1 MPNIKGDDGALKT
14 IFSNSKI
21 IAVVGHSEKSNRAS
35 SQGAK
40 FLHAVGYRVYP
51 GNPMVKQIDG
61 QSCYP
66 SLEDIPEPVDI
77 FNVYRHPDYLPEIVE
92 SAIASQAATLW
103 TQLKINHPV
112 AEKKSDR
119 GGFKCDY
126 GCLYPDRISA
136 FISLKQNPTMGGV
149 SGLI

>member
-21 IAVVGHSEKSNRAS
+21 IAVVGHSEKSSLAS
-35 SQGAK
+35 YQVAK
-40 FLHAVGYRVYP
+40 FLQAVGYRVYP
-51 GNPMVKQIDG
+51 VNPMVKQIDG

-66 SLEDIPEPVDI
+66 SLEAIPEPVDI
-77 FNVYRHPDYLPEIVE
+77 VNVFRH
-92 SAIASQAATLW
+92 
-103 TQLKINHPV
+103 
-112 AEKKSDR
+112 
-119 GGFKCDY
+119 

-136 FISLKQNPTMGGV
+136 SICLKQNPTMGGV